1 MMGETERIID
11 SLKKAMQAE
20 VDGHNFYKMA
30 ASSTSD
36 ETGKETFN
44 SLAEDE
50 VEHFKFLKL
59 QYDSFIA
66 SGKPDT
72 EARLIKPADLAES
85 PIFSENFKDRLKD
98 AHYEMTALAIGVQLE
113 LSSIQFYK
121 SESEK
126 AQDAT
131 VKKFYKEL
139 ADWETEHHRRLLKQQ
154 QELTED
160 YWQAGNFYPF

>member
-1 MMGETERIID
+1 MGETERIIEG
-11 SLKKAMQAE
+11 LKKAMQAE

-30 ASSTSD
+30 ANSTED
-36 ETGKETFN
+36 EMGKETFN

-50 VEHFKFLKL
+50 VEHFKFLKA
-59 QYDSFIA
+59 QYDSFKA
-66 SGKPDT
+66 NGKPDT
-72 EARLIKPADLAES
+72 KAKLTRPSELAES
-85 PIFSENFKDRLKD
+85 PIFSENFKERLHD
-98 AHYEMTALAIGVQLE
+98 AHYEMTALSVGIQLE

-126 AQDAT
+126 ARDAT
-131 VKKFYKEL
+131 VRRFYKEL

>member
-1 MMGETERIID
+1 MGETDRIIEG
-11 SLKKAMQAE
+11 LKKAMQAE

-30 ASSTSD
+30 ANSTSD

-50 VEHFKFLKL
+50 VEHFKFLKA
-59 QYDSFIA
+59 QYDSFKTT
-66 SGKPDT
+66 GKPDT
-72 EARLIKPADLAES
+72 QAKLTRPSELAES
-85 PIFSENFKDRLKD
+85 PIFSEGFKERLKD
-98 AHYEMTALAIGVQLE
+98 AHYEMTALSIGVQLE

-126 AQDAT
+126 TTNAT
-131 VKKFYKEL
+131 VKTFYREL
-139 ADWETEHHRRLLKQQ
+139 ADWETEHHRRLLSQQ
-154 QELTED
+154 HELIED